1 MTALTGNVADAAEA
15 SASPTVSAP
24 AATDPATL
32 LAASAGSLTGVT
44 VLDLSRVLAGPY
56 AAQTLADLGATV
68 IKIENPADPDVSRG
82 FPPYLRSGDEEFS
95 AYYAQYNRGKLGL
108 ALDLSSDEGKQVLK
122 DLVAQADILIE
133 NFRPGTMEKLGV
145 GYDVLAAVN
154 PRLVYMA
161 ISGYGQTGSRS
172 RRPAFDNTAQAA
184 GGLWSMNGYA
194 DQPPVRVGVTIGD
207 LSATLFGVIG
217 TLAALR
223 HAERTGE
230 GQLVDVAQ
238 VDSIIALT
246 ETAVVDYTVD
256 DKVASPSGN
265 AHAWV
270 KPYELFPCADGQVFF
285 GGYTDK
291 LWRASCD
298 LFGTPEAATDP
309 ELDTMRKRLEGDVYE
324 RRIKPLVT
332 QWFAGHTRAELE
344 ELAGDVIPL
353 TAVKNIGE
361 VVDDPATA
369 ERDMVVDA
377 DYGDFGTLR
386 MFGQPV
392 KLSATPANATRV
404 ANRMGEHSAAV
415 LEGLVDYSPE
425 RIAELRERGII

>member
-1 MTALTGNVADAAEA
+1 MTIPSPLTLLPGLL
-15 SASPTVSAP
+15 SPTPGA
-24 AATDPATL
+24 L
-32 LAASAGSLTGVT
+32 RGVL

-56 AAQTLADLGATV
+56 AATMLADLGATV
-68 IKIENPADPDVSRG
+68 VKIENPADPDVSRG
-82 FPPYLRSGDEEFS
+82 FPPYLRSGDDEFS
-95 AYYAQYNRGKLGL
+95 GYYAQYNRGKLGL
-108 ALDLSSDEGKQVLK
+108 ALDLKSDEGKQVLR
-122 DLVAQADILIE
+122 DLVAKADVLVE
-133 NFRPGTMEKLGV
+133 NFRPGTMDKLGL
-145 GYDVLAAVN
+145 GYEVLHGIN
-154 PRLVYMA
+154 PRLVYTA

-223 HAERTGE
+223 HAEQTGE

-238 VDSIIALT
+238 VDSIIAMT

-256 DKVASPSGN
+256 GTVASPSGN

-270 KPYELFPCADGQVFF
+270 RPYELFPCADGQVFF

-291 LWRASCD
+291 LWRASCE
-298 LFGTPEAATDP
+298 LFGTPEAATDA
-309 ELDTMRKRLEGDVYE
+309 EIDTMRKRFDEEVYE

-332 QWFAGHTRAELE
+332 SWFASRTRAELE

-353 TAVKNIGE
+353 TAVKTIGD
-361 VVDDPATA
+361 VVEDPGTA
-369 ERDMVVDA
+369 EREMVVEA

-392 KLSATPANATRV
+392 KLSATPADPTRV
-404 ANRMGEHSAAV
+404 ANRMGEHSDIV
-415 LEGLVDYSPE
+415 LEGLADYSPE
-425 RIAELRERGII
+425 KIAGLRERGVV